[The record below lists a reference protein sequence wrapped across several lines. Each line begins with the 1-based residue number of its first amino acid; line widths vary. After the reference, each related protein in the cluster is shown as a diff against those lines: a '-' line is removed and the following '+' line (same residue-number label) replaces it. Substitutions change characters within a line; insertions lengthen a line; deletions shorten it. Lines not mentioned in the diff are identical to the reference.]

1 MPFDVIK
8 LASFTFAIIT
18 ARSSNTVSM
27 AQDTYMPLDQ
37 DEEDEQ
43 DEQDEEDEE
52 DEQGERSD
60 KLDRKLLWAATQ
72 STADQVVCSTYNALI
87 SNSLA
92 RDFAAYITRLFTAT

>member
-43 DEQDEEDEE
+43 DEKDEE

>member
-43 DEQDEEDEE
+43 DEKDEE

-92 RDFAAYITRLFTAT
+92 RDFAAYITRLFTAI